1 MMIANILGM
10 NSFQSRTQ
18 TRRSLSKL
26 TQSRPEKNTYV
37 KLRQK
42 SLSKNVLFARIFSL
56 ELCPY
61 DIMIYKEDEKA
72 VVRFFTSLTD
82 TPRSVSKLIIRS
94 LWYLDLNSVS
104 IKSVTVTIIT
114 IIIVTTII
122 VLIKISPEDV
132 IRLCSC

>member
-1 MMIANILGM
+1 MIL
-10 NSFQSRTQ
+10 
-18 TRRSLSKL
+18 
-26 TQSRPEKNTYV
+26 
-37 KLRQK
+37 
-42 SLSKNVLFARIFSL
+42 
-56 ELCPY
+56 
-61 DIMIYKEDEKA
+61 MIYKQDEKA
-72 VVRFFTSLTD
+72 VVRFVTSLTD